1 MAAAAVA
8 LASCTKEAIDPLS
21 GVFEKPEDVHM
32 TQVLSYPVEKLGN
45 LRCFNVE
52 LATEGVT
59 GTEGNYSGTG
69 SVLSLKLY
77 GNKFFLDNATYTAA
91 AADAVKSGFYL
102 VGEGGSTF
110 TRVNSG
116 KSETVRIDH
125 GGISVSSENG
135 AYSFTGSIWL
145 ADSKVIK
152 LDSKAV
158 LTYEPDPE
166 PVSLVKVLSAQ
177 SNVANGQPTL
187 TMQLATEDVSST
199 FDPSTWQTTYSGD
212 GNYLA
217 LDIYSADGY
226 LHEGTYKACAVGGQV
241 GESEFGIGYDTE
253 FWGQQMYNWGT
264 CWWTVANGATSAQKI
279 LSGTVTVSR
288 KGSRWT
294 IELQSGEG
302 KDMIWCLFN
311 GEIPALTDPGSS
323 SEITY
328 EELSN
333 VLTAQSNVANGT
345 KSVSLNIGTDGVTV
359 EGGQFGNTFKGNGNY
374 LALDVYS
381 EDGKLAPGT
390 YKANATG
397 GQIAAGEFGIGW
409 DPGDI
414 WGMGI
419 EFTNWGTCWWTVEN
433 DVTSAEKVLDGTLV
447 VSVEGDVYTITLESE
462 AVNARYVGPVAL

>member
-1 MAAAAVA
+1 MKLKYIFIAAAALVLGA
-8 LASCTKEAIDPLS
+8 CEKSAISPLD
-21 GVFEKPEDVHM
+21 GVYQKPEDFISDEVR
-32 TQVLSYPVEKLGN
+32 SCSIEKLNN
-45 LRCFNVE
+45 LRCFNIE
-52 LATEGVT
+52 LA
-59 GTEGNYSGTG
+59 NAG
-69 SVLSLKLY
+69 SSLNLKLFGDKY
-77 GNKFFLDNATYTAA
+77 YLEPVTFSPAK
-91 AADAVKSGFYL
+91 ADAIKKGFYL
-102 VGEGGSTF
+102 VGEGGSTY
-110 TRVNSG
+110 TSG
-116 KSETVRIDH
+116 GSAVALDH
-125 GGISVSSENG
+125 GGITVSADGGNYAFSG
-135 AYSFTGSIWL
+135 TVWL
-145 ADSKVIK
+145 ADGRIIK
-152 LDSKAV
+152 IDSKATLV
-158 LTYEPDPE
+158 YEPDPE

-217 LDIYSADGY
+217 LDIYSSDGY

-241 GESEFGIGYDTE
+241 GEGEFGIGYDTE
-253 FWGQQMYNWGT
+253 FWGQPMYNWGT

-279 LSGTVTVSR
+279 LSGTITVSR
-288 KGSRWT
+288 NGSRWT
-294 IELQSGEG
+294 IELQSGDG

-311 GEIPALTDPGSS
+311 GEIPALTDSGSS

-328 EELSN
+328 DELST

-359 EGGQFGNTFKGNGNY
+359 EVGQFGNTFKGNGNY

-397 GQIAAGEFGIGW
+397 GQIAVGEFGIGW
-409 DPGDI
+409 DPGDL

-462 AVNARYVGPVAL
+462 TVNVRYVGPVAL